1 MTPAETTPAETTR
14 RVLLIDDDELI
25 REVAQVSLATV
36 GGWEVLTA
44 CSGEEGLGTAAA
56 ERPDAILLDV
66 MMPGLD
72 GPGTLARLQADP
84 STVAIPVV
92 FLTAKVR
99 HSEQQRWTDLGA
111 VGVLVKPFDP
121 MLLAKQVAEV
131 LGWSR

>member
-1 MTPAETTPAETTR
+1 MTRQALTR
-14 RVLLIDDDELI
+14 RVLLVDDEELI
-25 REVAQVSLATV
+25 REVAEVALAKV

-44 CSGEEGLGTAAA
+44 SSGEEGLGKAVA

-84 STVAIPVV
+84 ATASIPVV

-99 HSEQQRWTDLGA
+99 QSEQQRWIDLGA
-111 VGVLVKPFDP
+111 AGVLVKPFDP
-121 MLLAKQVAEV
+121 MLLADQVAEM
-131 LGWSR
+131 LGW